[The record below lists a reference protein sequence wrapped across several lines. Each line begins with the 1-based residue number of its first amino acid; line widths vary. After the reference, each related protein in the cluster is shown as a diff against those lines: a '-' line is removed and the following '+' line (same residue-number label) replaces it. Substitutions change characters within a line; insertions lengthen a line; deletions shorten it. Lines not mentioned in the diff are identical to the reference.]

1 MSETLFN
8 FINASYIVAGVLFIL
23 ALAGLSKFETSK
35 RGNAFGMVG
44 MLIAI
49 IATIVWLVRMPDYHP
64 SSMLLLF
71 IPMIIGGHPRLR
83 PGEVSGTATGEKV
96 NRMGH
101 PPPGWE

>member
-44 MLIAI
+44 TVSYTHL
-49 IATIVWLVRMPDYHP
+49 TLPTNR
-64 SSMLLLF
+64 
-71 IPMIIGGHPRLR
+71 
-83 PGEVSGTATGEKV
+83 EV
-96 NRMGH
+96 
-101 PPPGWE
+101 

>member
-1 MSETLFN
+1 MPLLTQHNNTKQKDRFPRQKFN

-71 IPMIIGGHPRLR
+71 IPMIIGGAILASARVR
-83 PGEVSGTATGEKV
+83 
-96 NRMGH
+96 
-101 PPPGWE
+101 

>member
-49 IATIVWLVRMPDYHP
+49 IATIVWLVRMPEYHP

-71 IPMIIGGHPRLR
+71 IPMIIGGAIGVMKACLLYTSDAAD
-83 PGEVSGTATGEKV
+83 E
-96 NRMGH
+96 
-101 PPPGWE
+101 